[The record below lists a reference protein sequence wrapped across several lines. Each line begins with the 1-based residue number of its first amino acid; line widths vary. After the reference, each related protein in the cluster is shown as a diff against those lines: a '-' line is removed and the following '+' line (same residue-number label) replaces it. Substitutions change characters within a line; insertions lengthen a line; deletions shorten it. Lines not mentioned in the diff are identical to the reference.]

1 MTLLK
6 LFLYALAAL
15 AVFVLATSFS
25 IEFLLTDEST
35 VACPDL
41 TGLDVGEA
49 TQLAAQK
56 GLSLIT
62 GKYERRKDVPYN
74 RVLFQTPDPAMPV
87 RAGRTVT
94 VVLSDG
100 PVPVIIPS
108 FVGLSLEGARGVL
121 ADRGMKLMKVIYVPG
136 ANTNLVVAQVP
147 GSGENILNEEGMVL
161 FVGGLEKRFYVMPDV
176 AAGDYGGLL
185 QEMEEKHIK
194 HTATSAGLPDAAG
207 NRVLKCNIPSRTIFT
222 EDDVLE
228 LQTAN
233 GG

>member
-1 MTLLK
+1 MKLLTLL
-6 LFLYALAAL
+6 LYALAAS
-15 AVFVLATSFS
+15 AVFVLAASFT
-25 IEFLLTDEST
+25 IKVLLTDEST

-49 TQLAAQK
+49 KQLAAQK
-56 GLSLIT
+56 GLSLII
-62 GKYERRKDVPYN
+62 GKHETKKDVPYN

-100 PVPVIIPS
+100 PVPVIIPA
-108 FVGLSLEGARGVL
+108 FVGLSLEEARGTL
-121 ADRGMKLMKVIYVPG
+121 ADRGMKLKQVIYVPG
-136 ANTNLVVAQVP
+136 GNTDRVVAQAP

-161 FVGGLEKRFYVMPDV
+161 FVGGRSRRFYVMPDV
-176 AAGDYGGLL
+176 AAGDYRGMF
-185 QEMEEKHIK
+185 QEMEERHIT
-194 HTATSAGLPDAAG
+194 HTVPSTGLPDGVGARA
-207 NRVLKCNIPSRTIFT
+207 LKWNIPSRTIFT

-228 LQTAN
+228 LQTTS

>member
-1 MTLLK
+1 MKLLK
-6 LFLYALAAL
+6 LLLYALAAS
-15 AVFVLATSFS
+15 AVFILCTSLT

-49 TQLAAQK
+49 KQLAAQK

-62 GKYERRKDVPYN
+62 GKYERKKDVPYN

-100 PVPVIIPS
+100 PVPVIIPA
-108 FVGLSLEGARGVL
+108 FVGLSLEGAQAAL
-121 ADRGMKLMKVIYVPG
+121 ADRGMKFKRVIYVPG
-136 ANTNLVVAQVP
+136 ANTNRVVAQVP

-161 FVGGLEKRFYVMPDV
+161 FVGGREKRFYVMPDL
-176 AAGDYGGLL
+176 ATGDYGGML

-194 HTATSAGLPDAAG
+194 HTVTSTGLPNAAG
-207 NRVLKCNIPSRTIFT
+207 DRALKWNIPSRTIFT

-228 LQTAN
+228 LQATS

>member
-6 LFLYALAAL
+6 VLLYALAACV
-15 AVFVLATSFS
+15 VFILSTSLT

-41 TGLDVGEA
+41 TGLDIGEA
-49 TQLAAQK
+49 KQLAAQK

-62 GKYERRKDVPYN
+62 GKYETKKDVPYN

-108 FVGLSLEGARGVL
+108 FVGLSLEGARNAL

-136 ANTNLVVAQVP
+136 ANTNRVVAQVP
-147 GSGENILNEEGMVL
+147 GSGENILNEGGMVL
-161 FVGGLEKRFYVMPDV
+161 FVGGLEKRFYVMPDI
-176 AAGDYGGLL
+176 AAGDYGGMV

-194 HTATSAGLPDAAG
+194 HTVTSTGLPDAAG
-207 NRVLKCNIPSRTIFT
+207 NRVLKCSIPSRTIFT

-228 LQTAN
+228 LHAAN

>member
-6 LFLYALAAL
+6 LLLYALAAS
-15 AVFVLATSFS
+15 AVFVLATSFTIS
-25 IEFLLTDEST
+25 FLLTDEST

-49 TQLAAQK
+49 KQLAAQK
-56 GLSLIT
+56 GLSLII
-62 GKYERRKDVPYN
+62 GKHETKKDVPYN

-100 PVPVIIPS
+100 PVPVIIPA
-108 FVGLSLEGARGVL
+108 FVGLSLEEARGTL
-121 ADRGMKLMKVIYVPG
+121 ADRGMKLKQVIYVPG
-136 ANTNLVVAQVP
+136 GNTDRVVAQAP

-161 FVGGLEKRFYVMPDV
+161 FVGGRSRRFYVMPDV
-176 AAGDYGGLL
+176 AAGDYSALL
-185 QEMEEKHIK
+185 QEMEEKQIK
-194 HTATSAGLPDAAG
+194 HAITSAGLPDGMG
-207 NRVLKCNIPSRTIFT
+207 NGPLKCNIPSRTIFT
-222 EDDVLE
+222 EDDVVE
-228 LQTAN
+228 LQATS

>member
-6 LFLYALAAL
+6 LLLYALAGA
-15 AVFVLATSFS
+15 AVFILCTSFTIS
-25 IEFLLTDEST
+25 FLLTDEST

-49 TQLAAQK
+49 KQLAAQK

-62 GKYERRKDVPYN
+62 GKYETKKDVPYN

-87 RAGRTVT
+87 RVGRTVT

-100 PVPVIIPS
+100 PVPVIIPA
-108 FVGLSLEGARGVL
+108 FVGLSFEEARDAL
-121 ADRGMKLMKVIYVPG
+121 ADRGMKFRKVIYVPG
-136 ANTNLVVAQVP
+136 GNTNRVVAQIP

-161 FVGGLEKRFYVMPDV
+161 FVGGRSRRFYVMPDV
-176 AAGDYGGLL
+176 AAGDYSALL
-185 QEMEEKHIK
+185 QEMEEKQIK
-194 HTATSAGLPDAAG
+194 HAITSAGLPDGMG
-207 NRVLKCNIPSRTIFT
+207 NGPLKCNIPSRTIFT
-222 EDDVLE
+222 EDDVVE
-228 LQTAN
+228 LQATS